1 MTLKRPLV
9 VPANL
14 RAFQGTSKR
23 VKRLN
28 KRRPG
33 NEMTSERRMDANME
47 SNDNDEEEKNLT

>member
-1 MTLKRPLV
+1 M

-23 VKRLN
+23 VQRLN

-33 NEMTSERRMDANME
+33 NEKTSERRMNASME
-47 SNDNDEEEKNLT
+47 SNDKYEEEKNLT